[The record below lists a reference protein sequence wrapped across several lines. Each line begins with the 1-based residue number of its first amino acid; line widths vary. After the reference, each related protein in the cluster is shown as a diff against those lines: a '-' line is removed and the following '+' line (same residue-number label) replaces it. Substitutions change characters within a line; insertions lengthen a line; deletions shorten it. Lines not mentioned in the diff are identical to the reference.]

1 MSSEEDFDE
10 LGEED
15 FDDDSSSLPPR
26 LRAPVEAQKRKFK
39 DAFQKRIPAPKSKE
53 EESELEAEA
62 NSSVKDGEQAYKKL
76 KGDDSG

>member
-39 DAFQKRIPAPKSKE
+39 DAFQKRIPAPSTG
-53 EESELEAEA
+53 SR
-62 NSSVKDGEQAYKKL
+62 KK
-76 KGDDSG
+76 KNRSWKQRRTRA